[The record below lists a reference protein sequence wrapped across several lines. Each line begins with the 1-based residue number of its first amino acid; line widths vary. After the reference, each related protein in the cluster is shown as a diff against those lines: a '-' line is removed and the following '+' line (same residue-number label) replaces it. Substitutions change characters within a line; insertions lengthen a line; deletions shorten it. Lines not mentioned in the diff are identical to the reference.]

1 MPTAKYYDFLL
12 EKDLRE
18 LGRYIQENGHPSFET
33 LEDFLRYIL
42 SEECPEAFGRFHLV
56 WGEMFRY
63 IATEKGK
70 EFLKEK
76 IGIK

>member
-1 MPTAKYYDFLL
+1 MPTTKYYDFLL

-42 SEECPEAFGRFHLV
+42 SGESPETFGRFRLV
-56 WGEMFRY
+56 WGEMFPHLT
-63 IATEKGK
+63 TEKGK
-70 EFLKEK
+70 VYLKEK
-76 IGIK
+76 IGI